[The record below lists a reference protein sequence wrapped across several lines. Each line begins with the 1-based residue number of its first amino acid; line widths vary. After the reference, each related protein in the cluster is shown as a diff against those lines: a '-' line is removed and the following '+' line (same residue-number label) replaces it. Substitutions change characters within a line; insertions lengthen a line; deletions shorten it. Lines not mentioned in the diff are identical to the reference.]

1 MAKVLVIGGNGF
13 IGSHLV
19 DALAATGHEIA
30 VFDLFPNGAPR
41 WRAEGVE
48 MIDGNFLNEGDL
60 RNAVARRDVVVHL
73 LSTTDPASAELDP
86 TLDIRTNIL
95 GSVSMFEMCVDAG
108 VQHVYFASSGG
119 AIYGD
124 QNATFFNE
132 SSPTFPV
139 SPYAIGKLAIENYLR
154 FFSKKFGLRSTTF
167 RISNP
172 FGTRQNPH
180 KRQGIIPIF
189 LNQIFRQ
196 EPITV
201 MGDGSMIRDYIYVK
215 DLAKILSTVITTGAS
230 ESVYNVG
237 SGIGTSVMDIVEA
250 IASATGARPEIRW
263 APVPA
268 TYVDHVSLD
277 TSRLTEEFGRFEL
290 TPLREG
296 IARTWE
302 EIRGQGV

>member
-1 MAKVLVIGGNGF
+1 MADVLVIGGNGF

-19 DALAATGHEIA
+19 DTLSAAGHRVS
-30 VFDLFPNGAPR
+30 VFDMFPNGRPR

-48 MIDGNFLNEGDL
+48 MINGNFLNEGDL
-60 RNAVARRDVVVHL
+60 SNAVSGRDVVVHL

-95 GSVSMFEMCVDAG
+95 GSVSLFEMCVDAG
-108 VQHVYFASSGG
+108 VQRVYFASSGG

-124 QNATFFNE
+124 QRATFFNE
-132 SSPTFPV
+132 ESRTLPV
-139 SPYAIGKLAIENYLR
+139 SPYAIGKLTIENYLR
-154 FFSKKFGLRSTTF
+154 FFSKKFGLESTTF

-189 LNQIFRQ
+189 LNHILRG

-201 MGDGSMIRDYIYVK
+201 MGDGSMVRDYIYVK
-215 DLAKILSTVITTGAS
+215 DLAMILSTVISRGAS
-230 ESVYNVG
+230 EGVYNVG
-237 SGIGTSVMDIVEA
+237 SGVATSVMDIVDA
-250 IASATGARPEIRW
+250 IESATGERPEIHW
-263 APVPA
+263 TPVPA

-277 TSRLTEEFGRFEL
+277 TSRLTQEFGRFEL

-302 EIRGQGV
+302 EIREQGV